1 MALLLN
7 VKVIEMNKPVIIIPA
22 PVAKTLVEQNS
33 DFTAEGSPPP
43 GKVATSTP
51 VSSSEPEK
59 ASPTQ
64 RPVRATITLKRVVAR
79 SNP

>member
-1 MALLLN
+1 MALLL
-7 VKVIEMNKPVIIIPA
+7 KVNLIAMNKPVVSPA
-22 PVAKTLVEQNS
+22 PVAKSLAEQKS

-51 VSSSEPEK
+51 VDSSEPEK
-59 ASPTQ
+59 ASPA
-64 RPVRATITLKRVVAR
+64 RRRVRATTLLRRVAAR